1 MSELKNER
9 MMSLNAK
16 IALVFDLVL
25 ESKLKVTVQE
35 FVFHYAMYSCEY
47 LKKQLMQIS
56 EGYYQGF
63 LRYATYSSFWWLYL

>member
-56 EGYYQGF
+56 
-63 LRYATYSSFWWLYL
+63 